1 MDKVIIGDDSLKNLT
16 KLFSKFGW
24 NKKLSELTEE
34 EITSTVLIMQFSK
47 RIKEDEQY
55 TKQYLDKLLLKYVHE
70 KEEETI
76 RDEDLP
82 F

>member
-1 MDKVIIGDDSLKNLT
+1 MDKVIIGDDALKNLT

-34 EITSTVLIMQFSK
+34 EIPSTVLIMQFSK
-47 RIKEDEQY
+47 SIKEDEQY

>member
-1 MDKVIIGDDSLKNLT
+1 LT

>member
-1 MDKVIIGDDSLKNLT
+1 LDKVIIGDDSLKNLT

>member
-1 MDKVIIGDDSLKNLT
+1 MDKVIIGDDALKNLT

>member
-1 MDKVIIGDDSLKNLT
+1 LDKVIIGDDALKNLT